1 MQIYEKSKRERFA
14 RFAATIR
21 LTRIVEAL
29 PKRSIIMGL
38 TYHRIGDGESSEY
51 DGGVYSAT
59 VDEFDAQLSHLKK
72 RYTVLTPDE
81 VLNIVTGKA
90 AARSGVV
97 LTFDDGY
104 LDNYVEAFPVLKK
117 HGLSA
122 MFFLPTSYVGT
133 GFVPWWDRIAYVVKR
148 AKRKVIRLSYPRQ
161 VEFDVEHLG
170 SDMACLQVLRLYRDA
185 ATTDP
190 DRFERE
196 LQQACDQE
204 CPTFAATPR
213 FLNWDHAREMLRAGM
228 SFGSHTHTHQIL
240 SKLTPEAQLAEVQ
253 TSRDIMQRELQIPV
267 DVLAYPVGTR
277 HTFSDVTVNALR
289 KTGYRAAFSH
299 YGGGNRGGEINAF
312 DIRRESVGGASYSRF
327 RLQTALSATTGSLW
341 F

>member
-1 MQIYEKSKRERFA
+1 MRIYENSKRERFA
-14 RFAATIR
+14 RFAATVQ

-29 PKRSIIMGL
+29 PKRSNIVGL
-38 TYHRIGDGESSEY
+38 TYHRIGDGEASDY

-59 VDEFDAQLSHLKK
+59 VDELDAQLAHLKK
-72 RYTVLTPDE
+72 RYDVLTPAE
-81 VLNIVTGKA
+81 VVNIATGKVP
-90 AARSGVV
+90 ARSGVV
-97 LTFDDGY
+97 ITFDDGY
-104 LDNYVEAFPVLKK
+104 LDNYEVAFPVLRK

-133 GFVPWWDRIAYVVKR
+133 GYVPWWDRIAYVVKR
-148 AKRKVIRLSYPRQ
+148 ATRPVIRLSYPHQ
-161 VEFDVEHLG
+161 AEFDIERLG
-170 SDMACLQVLRLYRDA
+170 RDMACLQVLRLYRDA

-196 LQQACDQE
+196 LQQACEQE

-213 FLNWDHAREMLRAGM
+213 FLNWDQAREMLRAGM

-240 SKLTPEAQLAEVQ
+240 SKLTSEEQLVEVQ
-253 TSRDIMQRELQIPV
+253 TSRDILQRELQVPV
-267 DVLAYPVGTR
+267 DVLAYPVGSR
-277 HTFSDVTVNALR
+277 HTFSDVTVNALK

-299 YGGGNRGGEINAF
+299 YGGGNRGGAIDAF

-327 RLQTALSATTGSLW
+327 RLQTALSAATGTLW